1 MDRRGFLKNF
11 GIGAAGVAVPSTVLS
26 QTSDELDA
34 IDIWESEV
42 SKQINIFSEKTDIAY
57 NNQDKTQLP
66 IEEHYDIVHRLGEIQ
81 KYCIEEEDLPLCDN
95 VIDNLF
101 TSLIKYNVVL
111 EDSTRAHMHSQTW
124 FHLWQKV
131 GDDFMRRTE
140 EECEY
145 IIDARYG
152 IERTYFRAKVGKET
166 LLSRTS

>member
-11 GIGAAGVAVPSTVLS
+11 GIGAAGVVVPTKVLS

-34 IDIWESEV
+34 IDIWEDEV
-42 SKQINIFSEKTDIAY
+42 SKQIYIFSQKTDIAY

-66 IEEHYDIVHRLGEIQ
+66 IEEYYSITRRLGEIQ
-81 KYCIEEEDLPLCDN
+81 KYCIEEEDLPLCDD

-101 TSLIKYNVVL
+101 KALIKYNVVN
-111 EDSTRAHMHSQTW
+111 DKKNTAHMHSQTW

-131 GDDFMRRTE
+131 GDDFIRKTE

-145 IIDARYG
+145 IIDVRYAL
-152 IERTYFRAKVGKET
+152 ETTYYRAKIGKEI
-166 LLSRTS
+166 LQKRKL